1 MPETELKLHHLEE
14 GQQRMEKALSAMA
27 DSLSQLI
34 ELRVSSDSL
43 KLEVMKLRDSSHS
56 QANALQ
62 IQGQQILEHGK
73 MIETLF
79 KKCDALSENEKNLE
93 VKQAKNG
100 VIISFVTGVI
110 VVALSTVT
118 KGAFH

>member
-1 MPETELKLHHLEE
+1 MPETELKLQHLEE
-14 GQQRMEKALSAMA
+14 GQNRMEKALEAMA
-27 DSLSQLI
+27 ASLAQLI

-43 KLEVMKLRDSSHS
+43 KTEVMKLRDSSHA
-56 QANALQ
+56 QANAIQ

-79 KKCDALSENEKNLE
+79 KKYDMLSETEKQIE

-100 VIISFVTGVI
+100 VVIALVTGVI
-110 VVALSTVT
+110 VVVLSTVT
-118 KGAFH
+118 KGVLS